1 MLLYY
6 EDDFFFQVDMLRE
19 RNKSYGTIKFLDIS
33 SDEYR
38 PDENEGLDYETVWSL
53 IALYLA

>member
-1 MLLYY
+1 
-6 EDDFFFQVDMLRE
+6 MLRE

-38 PDENEGLDYETVWSL
+38 PDENEGLDYETV
-53 IALYLA
+53 